1 MDIKGAQAL
10 KLRLETTAP
19 AEANNNSPSGEAP
32 ASSALPIY
40 RWVLAVPPHGAGPK
54 PDLQDL
60 R

>member
-10 KLRLETTAP
+10 KLRLEATAP
-19 AEANNNSPSGEAP
+19 AEATNSPSGESP

-54 PDLQDL
+54 PDVQDL

>member
-10 KLRLETTAP
+10 KLRLEGTAP
-19 AEANNNSPSGEAP
+19 AEATNSPSFEAP

-40 RWVLAVPPHGAGPK
+40 RWVIAVPPHGAGPK
-54 PDLQDL
+54 PDVQDL